1 MQYYND
7 KFNNNLHDAK
17 STWKVINKIL
27 KPNSKRQNDFQIEE
41 NGTKLSDSSKI
52 ANAFNDYFSSVAPYL
67 AAEIPDVG
75 IDPLSYL
82 SRNSHSFVYFEVDYT
97 EVKKQILPFK
107 SKPSNIKS
115 IPSFAYKSIADILCL
130 LAKLINQSF
139 EEGIFPSCLNT
150 ARVIPI
156 HKAGS
161 KLKVNNYRPIS
172 TLQFLSKVIE
182 KLIHAGITNFFD
194 RFNLF
199 FENQFV
205 FLKKRST
212 NDAILE
218 FTEF

>member
-41 NGTKLSDSSKI
+41 NGTKLSDSTEI
-52 ANAFNDYFSSVAPYL
+52 ANAFNDYFSSVAPNL

-82 SRNSHSFVYFEVDYT
+82 SRNPHSFVYFEVDYT
-97 EVKKQILPFK
+97 EVKKQVLSFK

-115 IPSFAYKSIADILCL
+115 IPSFAYKFIVDVLSPV

-139 EEGIFPSCLNT
+139 EEGIIPSCLKT

-161 KLKVNNYRPIS
+161 KLKVNN
-172 TLQFLSKVIE
+172 
-182 KLIHAGITNFFD
+182 
-194 RFNLF
+194 
-199 FENQFV
+199 
-205 FLKKRST
+205 
-212 NDAILE
+212 
-218 FTEF
+218 